1 MKINWGTGITITI
14 VVFMLISFWLIYF
27 SFNQEVNLVRD
38 DYYEAE
44 VKHDEQT
51 ETINRTNNL
60 TNPLKISV
68 DASSVII
75 KFPDDAKNTKISG
88 EIMFYRPSD
97 RNLDFTLKID
107 PDTSNQ
113 QIVKTEKL
121 LKGMWKVNV
130 YWNIDSV
137 KYYNEQIIMVQ

>member
-14 VVFMLISFWLIYF
+14 VVFMLISFGLIYF

-68 DASSVII
+68 DASSVLI
-75 KFPDDAKNTKISG
+75 KFPDDAEDTKISG

-97 RNLDFTLKID
+97 RNLDFTVKID

>member
-68 DASSVII
+68 DASSVLI
-75 KFPDDAKNTKISG
+75 KFPVDAENTKISG

-97 RNLDFTLKID
+97 RNLDFTVNID

-113 QIVKTEKL
+113 QIVNTEKL